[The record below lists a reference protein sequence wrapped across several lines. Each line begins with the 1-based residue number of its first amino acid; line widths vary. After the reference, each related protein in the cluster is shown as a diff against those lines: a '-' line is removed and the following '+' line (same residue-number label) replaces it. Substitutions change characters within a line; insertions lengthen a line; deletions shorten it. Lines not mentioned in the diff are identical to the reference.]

1 MYVFCILLSFST
13 VRKSKAADLRRRS
26 IAKQTR
32 DDHRRQSVKALER
45 GRVAAVTK
53 AFGGD
58 RPALPPKPKP
68 RNLTVTSDTLNP
80 WADLCLHSNTRPVR
94 QSWGQFLLNSGCKLK
109 LKCSSI
115 LLGEMCSFVG
125 IGMSVYFRSW
135 PQPCCSGGLGSN
147 ILEHSDINTIVGYVE

>member
-1 MYVFCILLSFST
+1 MRESLHSSVFFT

-58 RPALPPKPKP
+58 RPVLPPKPKP

-80 WADLCLHSNTRPVR
+80 WADLCLHSNTGPVE

-115 LLGEMCSFVG
+115 LLRNVCICWNRNVSLLPELTTTLL
-125 IGMSVYFRSW
+125 FRRSRV
-135 PQPCCSGGLGSN
+135 Q
-147 ILEHSDINTIVGYVE
+147 HSDINTIVGYVE